1 VTALDDMAL
10 FDEYARL
17 SGIGRRFD
25 GSRYPQPI
33 ADEYNRYIRR
43 VRAMIGSALPKLTG
57 LPAVYADFVENPEFN
72 ARAFKHTDRYFIAIF
87 DGIPFIVSTLVMRML
102 ADGQLFP
109 DVGDPKEEE
118 DNLPLFAAFTPNAA
132 RISESKFGVVMPK
145 NAQRQVY
152 AFHLCNSLFDF
163 LAAHEMSHIAH
174 GHAGY
179 LDAECGIPYVSEASW
194 LPGTPSGN
202 LELQAMEMDADFSAS
217 LPVVTTVKRVV
228 SDRAQLPQPMAD
240 RYQDPAQAIFD
251 MGVAVCIL
259 FRLFGDNRITGVDLS
274 KSSHPPTRWRQ
285 MMILNAMGNY
295 VEQFWDS
302 SLYAPAEQAFTRAI
316 AQVENAFERITGLPQ
331 EAEGLHDVWGI
342 SGWGYAS
349 TIADCWNNTL
359 RPKLKK
365 YAFEPLS
372 PYSFSVPKS

>member
-1 VTALDDMAL
+1 MDDVAL
-10 FDEYARL
+10 FDEYGRL

-25 GSRYPQPI
+25 RSCHPQPI
-33 ADEYNRYIRR
+33 ADEYDRYIRR
-43 VRAMIGSALPKLTG
+43 VRSMIDSALPKLTG
-57 LPAVYADFVENPEFN
+57 LPAVYADFVENPAFN

-102 ADGQLFP
+102 ADGQLFTH
-109 DVGDPKEEE
+109 VGDPKEEA
-118 DNLPLFAAFTPNAA
+118 DNLPLFATFTPNAA
-132 RISESKFGVVMPK
+132 RISASKLGVVVPK
-145 NAQRQVY
+145 NAQRQIY
-152 AFHLCNSLFDF
+152 AFHLCNFMFDF
-163 LAAHEMSHIAH
+163 LAAHEMAHIAY

-179 LDAECGIPYVSEASW
+179 LDSECGIPYVSEASW

-202 LELQAMEMDADFSAS
+202 LELQAMEMDADFSAA
-217 LPVVTTVKRVV
+217 LPIVTTVKRVV
-228 SDRAQLPQPMAD
+228 SDRAQLPQPMAGS
-240 RYQDPAQAIFD
+240 YQDPAQAIFD

-295 VEQFWDS
+295 IEQFWDS
-302 SLYAPAEQAFTRAI
+302 NLYAPAEQGFTSAI

-331 EAEGLHDVWGI
+331 LVEGLHDVWGV

-349 TIADCWNNTL
+349 SIADYWNNTL
-359 RPKLKK
+359 RAKLKK
-365 YAFEPLS
+365 YAFADLAS
-372 PYSFSVPKS
+372 YSFSVPKS